1 MNPSNPLPL
10 LRMKRNLAKFL
21 FLTVLV
27 AFSGCGTLGSDINLF
42 SLEDDKALGRQV
54 VAEIESD
61 SSGMVLLDSAEN
73 KAIYAYLYAI
83 RDTLLNSGV
92 VKYKNDFPWRIRIIH
107 DDSTLNAFCAPGGYI
122 YLYTGILKFLEAE
135 DQLAGV
141 LGHEMGHADLRHSTR
156 QLTKMYGVQ
165 TLLSLIAGDRAL
177 IKDITG
183 AIIGLSFSRSHEK
196 EADDCSVAY
205 LCPTH
210 YNADAGAEFFAKL
223 SQEGGKNPPE
233 ILSTHPDP
241 GNRIEAYRQK
251 KQQLGCTG
259 ESGNKESY
267 QLMIKMLP

>member
-1 MNPSNPLPL
+1 MNTSNRLPLPY
-10 LRMKRNLAKFL
+10 MKRKLAKTL
-21 FLTVLV
+21 FFIVIGV
-27 AFSGCGTLGSDINLF
+27 ISGCGSLGADFNVF
-42 SLEDDKALGRQV
+42 SLEDDKTLGRQV

-61 SSGMVLLDSAEN
+61 SSKMILLDSVEYH
-73 KAIYAYLYAI
+73 KVYTYLYSI
-83 RDTLLNSGV
+83 RDSLLNSGV
-92 VKYKNDFPWRIRIIH
+92 VKYKDDFPWRIRIIH
-107 DDSTLNAFCAPGGYI
+107 DDSMLNAFCAPGGYI
-122 YLYTGILKFLEAE
+122 YLFTGLLKFLESE

-251 KQQLGCTG
+251 KQLLGCTG
-259 ESGNKESY
+259 NNRNQGSY